1 MTIDRA
7 IFFRGVRQTLFS
19 GLLRQ
24 HQVEGM
30 TALLDLWEA
39 RLPAS
44 DPRWLA
50 YMLATA
56 HHETGA
62 TMQPVRETFA
72 SSDARAIAI
81 MDAAF
86 RRGRLP
92 WVSTP
97 YWRRDADGKSWL
109 GRGLVQLT
117 HRANYAR
124 MAEITGI
131 DLVAHPERAME
142 LAVAAEILVV
152 GMKKGSFTGR
162 KLAGSFSGLR
172 EDWLGARRI
181 INGRDRAAQVA
192 GHGRLYLAALRLAGD
207 LQAKADRSVA

>member
-1 MTIDRA
+1 MAIDRA
-7 IFFRGVRQTLFS
+7 IFFRGERQTLF
-19 GLLRQ
+19 GGVLRQ

-30 TALLDLWEA
+30 TALLDLWQA
-39 RLPAS
+39 RLPAG

-62 TMQPVRETFA
+62 TMLPVRETFA
-72 SSDARAIAI
+72 ASDARAIAI
-81 MDAAF
+81 LDAAF

-92 WVSTP
+92 WVSAP

-109 GRGLVQLT
+109 GRGLVQLS
-117 HRANYAR
+117 HKANYAK
-124 MAEITGI
+124 MTEITGI
-131 DLVAHPERAME
+131 DLLAHPERAME
-142 LAVAAEILVV
+142 LAVAAEILFV

-162 KLAGSFSGLR
+162 KLAGYFCPGR

-181 INGRDRAAQVA
+181 INGRDRAAKVA
-192 GHGRLYLAALRLAGD
+192 GHGRLYLAAQQLAG
-207 LQAKADRSVA
+207 APRAEADRSVA